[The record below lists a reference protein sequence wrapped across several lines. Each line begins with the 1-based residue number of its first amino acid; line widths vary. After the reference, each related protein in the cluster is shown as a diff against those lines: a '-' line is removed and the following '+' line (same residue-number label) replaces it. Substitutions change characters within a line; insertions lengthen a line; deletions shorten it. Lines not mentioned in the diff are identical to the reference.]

1 MSYIILYNE
10 KYGYLER
17 FKNGYPV
24 YTHDFHFACNYNWLD
39 KAMQMR
45 EFLNARYDGEHHIEV
60 FGMEG

>member
-1 MSYIILYNE
+1 MGYIISYNE
-10 KYGYLER
+10 RYGYLGR

-24 YTHDFHFACNYNWLD
+24 YTHDSHFACNCNWLD

-45 EFLNARYDGEHHIEV
+45 EFLNAGYDGGHHIEV

>member
-17 FKNGYPV
+17 FKKWISV

-39 KAMQMR
+39 KAMRVR
-45 EFLNARYDGEHHIEV
+45 EFLNARYDGERHIEV
-60 FGMEG
+60 FTMEG

>member
-24 YTHDFHFACNYNWLD
+24 YTHDFHFACNYTWLD
-39 KAMQMR
+39 KAR
-45 EFLNARYDGEHHIEV
+45 GYEVDICELEFKGSYEV
-60 FGMEG
+60 

>member
-1 MSYIILYNE
+1 MGIWRDS
-10 KYGYLER
+10 
-17 FKNGYPV
+17 KNGYPV

-60 FGMEG
+60 FSMEA